1 MRVELDKIISSVRND
16 HMSAL
21 SKKICILGDG
31 LVGDDS
37 HRSRFVKRQ
46 LSDTYLSNVGV
57 TISCKSLELFAGEPH
72 QKLKLQLIIWD
83 LQCGNKFKS
92 VVRRYL
98 QGASAAVIVADVS
111 REETLARLSERIQ
124 LFLSV
129 NPKGFIVIAWNQ
141 SDVVDEKELE
151 ELASQAP
158 KLAPDRV
165 LDTYKT
171 SSKTGAYADEIFQKL
186 AYRIIATA

>member
-1 MRVELDKIISSVRND
+1 
-16 HMSAL
+16 MSAL

-31 LVGDDS
+31 LVGDSS
-37 HRSRFVKRQ
+37 HRSRLVKRQ
-46 LSDTYLSNVGV
+46 LSDSYLSSVGV
-57 TISCKSLELFAGEPH
+57 TISYKSLEVFGGDQQP
-72 QKLKLQLIIWD
+72 KLKLHLIIWD

-92 VVRRYL
+92 VARRYL
-98 QGASAAVIVADVS
+98 QGASGAVIVADAS
-111 REETLARLSERIQ
+111 REETLAILSERIQ

-141 SDVVDEKELE
+141 SDIVDEKKLE

-165 LDTYKT
+165 LGTYKT
-171 SSKTGAYADEIFQKL
+171 SSQTGAYADEIFLQL
-186 AYRIIATA
+186 AYRIIAPA

>member
-1 MRVELDKIISSVRND
+1 
-16 HMSAL
+16 
-21 SKKICILGDG
+21 
-31 LVGDDS
+31 
-37 HRSRFVKRQ
+37 
-46 LSDTYLSNVGV
+46 
-57 TISCKSLELFAGEPH
+57 
-72 QKLKLQLIIWD
+72 
-83 LQCGNKFKS
+83 
-92 VVRRYL
+92 L